1 MQFRAKVPPASL
13 QVVQR
18 SNRDRDRDR
27 ERDRDLREINAVGR
41 GHVVVNNLPNPN
53 SSNTNIPDDWALDE
67 DGERVPSRGGGVD
80 SRPGAQST
88 VRLSVG
94 AIMRSRTAQS
104 VSVEASLT
112 GGGLDVQEKLR
123 VGHGNGIH
131 AARPATEGSS
141 ATGSPATLP
150 LALSQPRPVHAV
162 SNVNSAGK
170 HMQSNNI
177 MRSTSTTEASVKS
190 QVKAGDDDG
199 TNVDEDLT
207 GSASLNA
214 AKQQRPHSRKLYL
227 GSAKQQD
234 GEDNTAAAA
243 AVIVSSNYDNSDPTT
258 RGPRPT
264 SRKLYLGSDTSVASS
279 HTSASGNGKVE
290 DSVIEQ
296 PLHVRHPRSA
306 GANRPSP
313 AVARKNKHA
322 VNSDGKN
329 MDVEEDVSTHA
340 VLKRLSSFAGFASSS
355 LTSTSPTESGR
366 DSKGGGRERE
376 SRKNEGRRNSGK
388 HRKSKK
394 HATENHDNNSS
405 SDDSDAGSN
414 AVIRALALQGEEQRP
429 PSRQASAFPVRLD
442 SSEANVDNAD
452 DVHEVEEFVKEWD
465 GENSEEQRW
474 KPSANFNASPG
485 THAHGGRTA
494 SSLPASSPAFL
505 PTTPPRRG
513 SHSNTKSVP
522 VDLNDLSSDDE
533 IFTRRSDRAYRRD
546 GGSNEKPDT
555 SVISSISARILDPG
569 VTASPIQTSG
579 GKRSSGNG
587 SSSGRKS
594 ASPITQKLLLEQEQQ
609 SKAALNA
616 NAQNGSSARD
626 ISGETGGRSSSRY
639 VSDTRPIGG
648 DGSPNF
654 SIFQVNANQANGKA
668 SESSSTTGISN
679 NQYARADLPTRGV
692 CDPISDGFALLGDD
706 DGRWPFAIQVNYS
719 NSTQKHRK
727 GSGTLKSGT
736 FASPGSIS
744 SPHNAGV
751 TITDTTSERSH
762 NLRKS
767 PHSDDLMSDKLGA
780 AAITKHSPVGIIQH
794 THVQGPSTQFATENV
809 GGHGHNN
816 KNVAIISSEILGAGA
831 ADVGI
836 SRAGSYDS
844 KLAPVAPSTPILR
857 GPKRASAAKHM
868 SELSSLSKDTTSG
881 NNNSNTIGNS
891 NTHTRTHS
899 NEINNTNKAWSNS
912 GRGVLAFGAAS
923 TATSTS
929 STASEYESTNN
940 NTNTAINTRVSNWG
954 SDGSDDDGYGV
965 GEDGDGGKWDGN
977 RWVYPHMGQEARD
990 DEHDDFTG
998 EEDED
1003 EDSREDEDEQDNGES
1018 ESFEFEDGGFCND
1031 SREVNG
1037 IFNIQAELLGS
1048 SLGEDFLSLFAKHA
1062 PPRPPAHEKHGK
1074 KK

>member
-18 SNRDRDRDR
+18 SNRDRDR

-53 SSNTNIPDDWALDE
+53 GSNTNIPDDWALDE
-67 DGERVPSRGGGVD
+67 DGERVPSRGGGAD

-112 GGGLDVQEKLR
+112 GDGLDAQEKFR

-131 AARPATEGSS
+131 AARPATEGSG

-162 SNVNSAGK
+162 SNANSAGK

-177 MRSTSTTEASVKS
+177 MRSTSTTEASVKPL
-190 QVKAGDDDG
+190 VKAGGDDG
-199 TNVDEDLT
+199 TNVDEDLM

-214 AKQQRPHSRKLYL
+214 AKQERPRSRKLYL

-264 SRKLYLGSDTSVASS
+264 SRKLYLGSETSVASS
-279 HTSASGNGKVE
+279 HTSVSGNGKVE
-290 DSVIEQ
+290 DSAIEQ

-306 GANRPSP
+306 GTNRPSP

-329 MDVEEDVSTHA
+329 MDVEEDVSTHT
-340 VLKRLSSFAGFASSS
+340 VLKRLSSFAGFASSA
-355 LTSTSPTESGR
+355 LASTSPTESGR
-366 DSKGGGRERE
+366 DSKDRGREKE
-376 SRKNEGRRNSGK
+376 SRKSEGRRNSGK

-394 HATENHDNNSS
+394 HATENHDNKSS

-414 AVIRALALQGEEQRP
+414 AVIRALALQDEEERP

-442 SSEANVDNAD
+442 SAEANVDNAD
-452 DVHEVEEFVKEWD
+452 DVHDIEAFVKEWD

-474 KPSANFNASPG
+474 KRSANVNASPG
-485 THAHGGRTA
+485 THAHGGGTD

-505 PTTPPRRG
+505 PKTPPRRG

-533 IFTRRSDRAYRRD
+533 IFTRRTDRAFRRD
-546 GGSNEKPDT
+546 GSNEKPDT
-555 SVISSISARILDPG
+555 SVLSSISARLLDSG

-609 SKAALNA
+609 SKAALNV

-626 ISGETGGRSSSRY
+626 SSGGTGGRSSTRY

-648 DGSPNF
+648 DGSLNF

-668 SESSSTTGISN
+668 SDTNSTTGISN

-719 NSTQKHRK
+719 SSTQKQHRK
-727 GSGTLKSGT
+727 GSGTLKSGHL
-736 FASPGSIS
+736 PGSIS
-744 SPHNAGV
+744 SPRNAGV

-767 PHSDDLMSDKLGA
+767 PHTDDLMSDKLGA

-794 THVQGPSTQFATENV
+794 THVQGPPTQFATENV
-809 GGHGHNN
+809 GGHGFNN

-836 SRAGSYDS
+836 GRVGSYDG

-868 SELSSLSKDTTSG
+868 SELSY
-881 NNNSNTIGNS
+881 
-891 NTHTRTHS
+891 
-899 NEINNTNKAWSNS
+899 
-912 GRGVLAFGAAS
+912 GAPS

-929 STASEYESTNN
+929 STVSEYENTTN
-940 NTNTAINTRVSNWG
+940 NTNTAMNTRVSNWG

-965 GEDGDGGKWDGN
+965 GEDGGKWDGN
-977 RWVYPHMGQEARD
+977 RWVYPQLGQEARD
-990 DEHDDFTG
+990 DELDDFTG

-1003 EDSREDEDEQDNGES
+1003 EDFHEDEQENGES
-1018 ESFEFEDGGFCND
+1018 ESFEFEDGGFGND

-1062 PPRPPAHEKHGK
+1062 PPRPPAQEKHGK